1 LPHNLGFS
9 RVVKKTGKGDLMNS
23 ERFNG
28 ANAAMLLIDH
38 QIGTMSWVRSAPL
51 DEIKKN
57 TVVLAKAARALN
69 MPVILTSS
77 MEEHVQGP
85 LMPELQVIL
94 PEAFAARIK
103 RAGVVDAMDDENFA
117 SAVLA
122 TGRKNLMMAGIT
134 TDVCIVYPA
143 MTAVQQGYSV
153 QVVVD
158 ACGSP
163 SKIADDVALRR
174 MEKAGVTLTSTN
186 QAIAELARKWTTPE
200 GGKLIEILFKD
211 VLSKLGP
218 A

>member
-1 LPHNLGFS
+1 
-9 RVVKKTGKGDLMNS
+9 MNS

-28 ANAAMLLIDH
+28 TNAAMLLIDH

-94 PEAFAARIK
+94 PEAFAARVK
-103 RAGVVDAMDDENFA
+103 RVGVVDAMDDENFA
-117 SAVLA
+117 SAVRA
-122 TGRKNLMMAGIT
+122 TGRKNLLMAGIT
-134 TDVCIVYPA
+134 TDVCVVFPA

-211 VLSKLGP
+211 ILSKLGP

>member
-1 LPHNLGFS
+1 
-9 RVVKKTGKGDLMNS
+9 MNS

-28 ANAAMLLIDH
+28 LNAAMLLIDH

-51 DEIKKN
+51 EEIKKN

-85 LMPELQVIL
+85 LMPELQAIL

-103 RAGVVDAMDDENFA
+103 RVGVVDAMDDENFA
-117 SAVLA
+117 SAVRA
-122 TGRKNLMMAGIT
+122 TGRKNLLMAGIT
-134 TDVCIVYPA
+134 TDVCVVYPA
-143 MTAVQQGYSV
+143 ITAVQQGYSV

>member
-1 LPHNLGFS
+1 
-9 RVVKKTGKGDLMNS
+9 MNS

-103 RAGVVDAMDDENFA
+103 RVGVVDAMDDNNFA

-122 TGRKNLMMAGIT
+122 TGRKNLIMAGIT
-134 TDVCIVYPA
+134 TDVCVVFPA

>member
-1 LPHNLGFS
+1 
-9 RVVKKTGKGDLMNS
+9 MNS

-122 TGRKNLMMAGIT
+122 SGRKNLMMAGIT

>member
-1 LPHNLGFS
+1 
-9 RVVKKTGKGDLMNS
+9 MNS

-94 PEAFAARIK
+94 PEAFAARVK
-103 RAGVVDAMDDENFA
+103 RVGVVDAMDDENFA
-117 SAVLA
+117 SAVRA
-122 TGRKNLMMAGIT
+122 TGRKNLLMAGIT
-134 TDVCIVYPA
+134 TDVCVVFPA

-211 VLSKLGP
+211 ILSKLGP

>member
-1 LPHNLGFS
+1 
-9 RVVKKTGKGDLMNS
+9 MNS

-77 MEEHVQGP
+77 MEEQVQGP

-103 RAGVVDAMDDENFA
+103 RVGVVDAMDDENFA

-122 TGRKNLMMAGIT
+122 TGRKNLIMAGIT
-134 TDVCIVYPA
+134 TDVCVVFPA

>member
-1 LPHNLGFS
+1 
-9 RVVKKTGKGDLMNS
+9 MNS

-134 TDVCIVYPA
+134 TDVCVVFPA

>member
-1 LPHNLGFS
+1 
-9 RVVKKTGKGDLMNS
+9 MNS

-77 MEEHVQGP
+77 MEDHVQGP
-85 LMPELQVIL
+85 LMLELQAIL
-94 PEAFAARIK
+94 PEAFAARVK
-103 RAGVVDAMDDENFA
+103 RVGVVDAMDDENFA
-117 SAVLA
+117 SAVRA
-122 TGRKNLMMAGIT
+122 TGRKNLLMAGIT
-134 TDVCIVYPA
+134 TDVCVVFPA
-143 MTAVQQGYSV
+143 ITAVQQGYSV

-163 SKIADDVALRR
+163 SKIADDIALRR

>member
-1 LPHNLGFS
+1 
-9 RVVKKTGKGDLMNS
+9 MNS

-57 TVVLAKAARALN
+57 TAVLAKAARALN

-103 RAGVVDAMDDENFA
+103 RVGVVDAMDDDNFA

-122 TGRKNLMMAGIT
+122 TGRKNLIMAGIT
-134 TDVCIVYPA
+134 TDVCVVFPA

>member
-1 LPHNLGFS
+1 
-9 RVVKKTGKGDLMNS
+9 MNS

-85 LMPELQVIL
+85 LMPELQAIL

-103 RAGVVDAMDDENFA
+103 RVGVVDAMDDENFA

-122 TGRKNLMMAGIT
+122 TGRKNLLMAGIT
-134 TDVCIVYPA
+134 TDVCVVFPA

-211 VLSKLGP
+211 ILSKLGP

>member
-1 LPHNLGFS
+1 
-9 RVVKKTGKGDLMNS
+9 MNS
-23 ERFNG
+23 GRFNG

-38 QIGTMSWVRSAPL
+38 QIGTMSWVRSAPVE
-51 DEIKKN
+51 EIKRN
-57 TVVLAKAARALN
+57 TLVLAKAARALKL
-69 MPVILTSS
+69 PVILTTS

-85 LMPELQVIL
+85 LMPEIQAIL
-94 PEAFAARIK
+94 PEAFAVRIK
-103 RAGVVDAMDDENFA
+103 RLGVVDAMDDENFA
-117 SAVLA
+117 SAVRS
-122 TGRKNLMMAGIT
+122 TGRQNLIMAGIT

-163 SKIADDVALRR
+163 SKIADDIALRR

-186 QAIAELARKWTTPE
+186 QVIAELARKWTTPE

>member
-1 LPHNLGFS
+1 
-9 RVVKKTGKGDLMNS
+9 MNS

-51 DEIKKN
+51 DEIKRN
-57 TVVLAKAARALN
+57 TLVLAKAARALN

-85 LMPELQVIL
+85 LMLELQVIL

-103 RAGVVDAMDDENFA
+103 RVGVVDAMDDENFA
-117 SAVLA
+117 SAVRA
-122 TGRKNLMMAGIT
+122 TGRKNLLMAGIT
-134 TDVCIVYPA
+134 TDVCVVFPA
-143 MTAVQQGYSV
+143 ITAVQQGYSV

-211 VLSKLGP
+211 ILSKLGP

>member
-1 LPHNLGFS
+1 
-9 RVVKKTGKGDLMNS
+9 MNS
-23 ERFNG
+23 ERFTG

-51 DEIKKN
+51 EEIKKN

-77 MEEHVQGP
+77 MEEQVQGP
-85 LMPELQVIL
+85 LMPELQAIL

-103 RAGVVDAMDDENFA
+103 RVGVVDAMDDENFA

-122 TGRKNLMMAGIT
+122 TGRKNLIMAGIT
-134 TDVCIVYPA
+134 TDVCVVFPA

-186 QAIAELARKWTTPE
+186 QVIAELARKWTTPE

>member
-1 LPHNLGFS
+1 
-9 RVVKKTGKGDLMNS
+9 MNS

-103 RAGVVDAMDDENFA
+103 RVGVVDAMDDENFA

-163 SKIADDVALRR
+163 SQIADDVALRR

-211 VLSKLGP
+211 ILSKLGP

>member
-1 LPHNLGFS
+1 
-9 RVVKKTGKGDLMNS
+9 MNP

-28 ANAAMLLIDH
+28 ANTAMLLVDH

-103 RAGVVDAMDDENFA
+103 RVGVVDAMDDENFA

-122 TGRKNLMMAGIT
+122 TGRKNLMIAGIT
-134 TDVCIVYPA
+134 TDVCVVFPA

-186 QAIAELARKWTTPE
+186 QAIAELARKWITPE

-211 VLSKLGP
+211 ILSKLGP

>member
-1 LPHNLGFS
+1 
-9 RVVKKTGKGDLMNS
+9 MNV
-23 ERFNG
+23 ERFNSL
-28 ANAAMLLIDH
+28 NAAMLLIDH

-85 LMPELQVIL
+85 LMAELQDIL

-103 RAGVVDAMDDENFA
+103 RVGVVDAMDDENFA
-117 SAVLA
+117 SAVHA
-122 TGRKNLMMAGIT
+122 TGRKNLLMAGIT
-134 TDVCIVYPA
+134 TDVCVVYPA

>member
-1 LPHNLGFS
+1 
-9 RVVKKTGKGDLMNS
+9 MNS

-28 ANAAMLLIDH
+28 ANATMLLIDH

-57 TVVLAKAARALN
+57 AVVLAKAARALN

-85 LMPELQVIL
+85 LMPELQAIL
-94 PEAFAARIK
+94 PEAFAARVK
-103 RAGVVDAMDDENFA
+103 RVGVVDAMDDENFA
-117 SAVLA
+117 SAVRA

-134 TDVCIVYPA
+134 TDVCVVFPA

>member
-1 LPHNLGFS
+1 
-9 RVVKKTGKGDLMNS
+9 MYS
-23 ERFNG
+23 ERFTG

-51 DEIKKN
+51 EEIKRN
-57 TVVLAKAARALN
+57 TIVLAKVARALN

-85 LMPELQVIL
+85 LMPEVQAIL
-94 PEAFAARIK
+94 PEAFAGRIK
-103 RAGVVDAMDDENFA
+103 RLGVVDAMDDENFA

-122 TGRKNLMMAGIT
+122 TGRKNLIMAGIT

-143 MTAVQQGYSV
+143 ITAVQQGYSV

-186 QAIAELARKWTTPE
+186 QVIAELARKWTTPE

-211 VLSKLGP
+211 ILSKLGP

>member
-1 LPHNLGFS
+1 
-9 RVVKKTGKGDLMNS
+9 MNS

-28 ANAAMLLIDH
+28 LNAAMLLIDH

-51 DEIKKN
+51 EEIKIN

-85 LMPELQVIL
+85 LMPELQAIL
-94 PEAFAARIK
+94 PEAFAARVK
-103 RAGVVDAMDDENFA
+103 RVGVVDAMDDENFA
-117 SAVLA
+117 SAVRA
-122 TGRKNLMMAGIT
+122 TGRKNLLMAGIT
-134 TDVCIVYPA
+134 TDVCVVYPA
-143 MTAVQQGYSV
+143 ITAVQQGYSV

-163 SKIADDVALRR
+163 SKIADDIALRR

>member
-1 LPHNLGFS
+1 
-9 RVVKKTGKGDLMNS
+9 MNP
-23 ERFNG
+23 ERFTG
-28 ANAAMLLIDH
+28 ANAVMLLIDH

-51 DEIKKN
+51 DEIKRN
-57 TVVLAKAARALN
+57 TLVLAKAARALN

-85 LMPELQVIL
+85 LMPELQAIL
-94 PEAFAARIK
+94 PEAFAARVK
-103 RAGVVDAMDDENFA
+103 RVGVVDAMDDENFA
-117 SAVLA
+117 SAVRA
-122 TGRKNLMMAGIT
+122 TGRKNLLMAGIT
-134 TDVCIVYPA
+134 TDVCVVYPA
-143 MTAVQQGYSV
+143 ITAVQQGYSV

>member
-1 LPHNLGFS
+1 
-9 RVVKKTGKGDLMNS
+9 MNS

-28 ANAAMLLIDH
+28 TNAAMLLIDH

-51 DEIKKN
+51 EEIKKN

-85 LMPELQVIL
+85 LMPELQAIL
-94 PEAFAARIK
+94 PEAFAARVK
-103 RAGVVDAMDDENFA
+103 RVGVVDAMDDENFA
-117 SAVLA
+117 SAVRA
-122 TGRKNLMMAGIT
+122 TGRKNLLMAGIT
-134 TDVCIVYPA
+134 TDVCVVFPA

-211 VLSKLGP
+211 ILSKLGP

>member
-1 LPHNLGFS
+1 
-9 RVVKKTGKGDLMNS
+9 MNP
-23 ERFNG
+23 ERFTG
-28 ANAAMLLIDH
+28 ANAVMLLIDH
-38 QIGTMSWVRSAPL
+38 QIGTMGWVRSAPL

-85 LMPELQVIL
+85 LMTELQVIL

-103 RAGVVDAMDDENFA
+103 RVGVVDAMDDDNFA

-122 TGRKNLMMAGIT
+122 TGRKNLIMAGIT
-134 TDVCIVYPA
+134 TDVCVVYPA
-143 MTAVQQGYSV
+143 ITAVQQGYSV

-163 SKIADDVALRR
+163 SKIADDIALRR

>member
-1 LPHNLGFS
+1 
-9 RVVKKTGKGDLMNS
+9 MNF
-23 ERFNG
+23 ERFTSQ
-28 ANAAMLLIDH
+28 NAAMLLIDH
-38 QIGTMSWVRSAPL
+38 QVGTMSWVRSAPL
-51 DEIKKN
+51 EEIKRN

-77 MEEHVQGP
+77 MEEQVQGP
-85 LMPELQVIL
+85 LMPEVQTIL
-94 PEAFAARIK
+94 PEAFAVRIK
-103 RAGVVDAMDDENFA
+103 RLGVVDAMDDENFA
-117 SAVLA
+117 AAVRN
-122 TGRKNLMMAGIT
+122 TGRQNLIMAGIT
-134 TDVCIVYPA
+134 TDVCVVFPA

-163 SKIADDVALRR
+163 SKIADDIALRR

-186 QAIAELARKWTTPE
+186 QMIAELARKWTTLE

-211 VLSKLGP
+211 ILSKLGP

>member
-1 LPHNLGFS
+1 
-9 RVVKKTGKGDLMNS
+9 MNP
-23 ERFNG
+23 ERFTG

-38 QIGTMSWVRSAPL
+38 QIGTMGWVRSAPL
-51 DEIKKN
+51 DEIKRN
-57 TVVLAKAARALN
+57 TLVLAKAANALN

-85 LMPELQVIL
+85 LMTELQAIL

-103 RAGVVDAMDDENFA
+103 RVGVVDAMDDDNFA

-122 TGRKNLMMAGIT
+122 TGRKNLIMAGIT
-134 TDVCIVYPA
+134 TDVCIVFPA
-143 MTAVQQGYSV
+143 ITAVQQGYSV

-186 QAIAELARKWTTPE
+186 QVIAELARKWTTPE

-211 VLSKLGP
+211 ILSKLGP